1 MATIPVTVKWGKQ
14 KWDDVQVNLA
24 EPPLVFKAQ
33 LFALTG
39 VPPDRQKIMGLKGGL
54 LKDDAP
60 WDATGIKAG
69 MSLMLVGSAEELKG
83 PALPTVFV
91 EDLPPDAQ
99 EGAARGLPAGLS
111 NLGNTCYLNSSLQV
125 LRAVPELRKSMQAY
139 SAAPVA
145 PTDNQHQLV
154 KALRTLFVDM
164 SDRTKGSVGPMAFV
178 ALFRTLFPR
187 FAEKSDKSDRFAQQ
201 DAEEAWV
208 SLVSVL
214 QAKLPAGLCKRL
226 FGFEVLTHYVCPE
239 EPDAAPSTP
248 RSEPQMKLTCNIT
261 AQTNL
266 LIEGIR
272 ESLTEPITKMS
283 AKLGRDARHTKV
295 SQLKSLP
302 YYLSVQFVRFFWR
315 QDVKGGAK
323 AKILRPVEF
332 PRVLDLFEFCTDSL
346 KQKLLPRRKELQELE
361 DQQKA
366 AQKATPKEPGNKRT
380 APEEPSFINEE
391 GAGEDGWVNQTG
403 RYELCGV
410 ISHKGREAD
419 GGHYVGWVR
428 DTAERWI
435 LFDDDKV
442 RFASWED
449 EVKKL
454 SGKGGGDWHIAYL
467 LLYRSRKDL

>member
-1 MATIPVTVKWGKQ
+1 
-14 KWDDVQVNLA
+14 
-24 EPPLVFKAQ
+24 
-33 LFALTG
+33 
-39 VPPDRQKIMGLKGGL
+39 
-54 LKDDAP
+54 
-60 WDATGIKAG
+60 
-69 MSLMLVGSAEELKG
+69 
-83 PALPTVFV
+83 
-91 EDLPPDAQ
+91 
-99 EGAARGLPAGLS
+99 
-111 NLGNTCYLNSSLQV
+111 
-125 LRAVPELRKSMQAY
+125 MQAY
-139 SAAPVA
+139 AAAPVG

-154 KALRTLFVDM
+154 RALRTLFVDM

-187 FAEKSDKSDRFAQQ
+187 FAEKSEKSDHFAQQ

-239 EPDAAPSTP
+239 EGGDAAPSTP

-266 LIEGIR
+266 LMEGIR
-272 ESLTEPITKMS
+272 ESLSEPITKMS

-315 QDVKGGAK
+315 QDVKGGSK

-332 PRVLDLFEFCTDSL
+332 PRVLDLFDFCTDAL

-391 GAGEDGWVNQTG
+391 ASGEDGWVNQTG

-454 SGKGGGDWHIAYL
+454 SGKG
-467 LLYRSRKDL
+467 